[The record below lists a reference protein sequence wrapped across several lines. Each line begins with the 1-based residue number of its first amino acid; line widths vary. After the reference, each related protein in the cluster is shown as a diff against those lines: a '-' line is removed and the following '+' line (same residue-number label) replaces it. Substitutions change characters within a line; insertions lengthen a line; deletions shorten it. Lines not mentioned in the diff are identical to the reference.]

1 MAAILNGNGNGN
13 GKQGIGQGGGT
24 RRRQRLDCMSTNR
37 TIAKVM
43 LINYESMWASA
54 KKAKGAKRKT
64 RRCTPEIVQL
74 CGKRLWDWASSIHRL
89 RCVCLCVCMCV
100 VRTSMWT
107 HTHTHVR
114 AYMCRHYGRIVFVLI
129 SGSGECLQHS
139 RRGTK
144 QGVGEMRHRGVV
156 NGWQKTASSKSNQKK
171 TNWFCLRVCAYV
183 WMWGF
188 YRFIAVAL
196 LCLSFQFYF
205 NFSTARSPEPRC
217 ACLAGWLAQWLSAA
231 IFISN
236 WEAIN
241 VRVRWQH

>member
-1 MAAILNGNGNGN
+1 MNQCERAQR
-13 GKQGIGQGGGT
+13 KQ
-24 RRRQRLDCMSTNR
+24 
-37 TIAKVM
+37 
-43 LINYESMWASA
+43 
-54 KKAKGAKRKT
+54 KRKKENT
-64 RRCTPEIVQL
+64 TLQARNCTIVRKEAL
-74 CGKRLWDWASSIHRL
+74 RLGLVDTQSP
-89 RCVCLCVCMCV
+89 LCVAVCV
-100 VRTSMWT
+100 YVCCAYMYVNT
-107 HTHTHVR
+107 HACTHIR

-171 TNWFCLRVCAYV
+171 TNWFCLRVCVRLCTYV
-183 WMWGF
+183 WMCGF

-217 ACLAGWLAQWLSAA
+217 AWLAGWLAQWLSAA

>member
-1 MAAILNGNGNGN
+1 MSER
-13 GKQGIGQGGGT
+13 KESK
-24 RRRQRLDCMSTNR
+24 RRKKENTTLHARNCTIVRKEALRLGLVDTQTS
-37 TIAKVM
+37 
-43 LINYESMWASA
+43 
-54 KKAKGAKRKT
+54 
-64 RRCTPEIVQL
+64 L
-74 CGKRLWDWASSIHRL
+74 CG
-89 RCVCLCVCMCV
+89 CVYVCVLCVQVCE
-100 VRTSMWT
+100 

-171 TNWFCLRVCAYV
+171 TNWFCLRVCACVFV
-183 WMWGF
+183 WMCGF

-217 ACLAGWLAQWLSAA
+217 SCLAGWLAQWLSAA

>member
-1 MAAILNGNGNGN
+1 MNQCERAQR
-13 GKQGIGQGGGT
+13 KQ
-24 RRRQRLDCMSTNR
+24 
-37 TIAKVM
+37 K
-43 LINYESMWASA
+43 A
-54 KKAKGAKRKT
+54 KKGKHDTARQKLYNCAERGFEIGP
-64 RRCTPEIVQL
+64 RRYTDSVV
-74 CGKRLWDWASSIHRL
+74 S
-89 RCVCLCVCMCV
+89 LCVCV
-100 VRTSMWT
+100 FVRTCMWT

-171 TNWFCLRVCAYV
+171 TNWFCLRVCVCVRTYV
-183 WMWGF
+183 WMCGF

-217 ACLAGWLAQWLSAA
+217 AWLAGWLSGFLPPFLFPIGKQ
-231 IFISN
+231 
-236 WEAIN
+236 
-241 VRVRWQH
+241 